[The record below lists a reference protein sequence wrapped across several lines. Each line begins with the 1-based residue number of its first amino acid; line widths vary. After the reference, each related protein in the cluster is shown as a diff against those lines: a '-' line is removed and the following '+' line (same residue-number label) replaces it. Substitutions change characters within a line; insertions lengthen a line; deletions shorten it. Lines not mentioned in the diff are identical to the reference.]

1 MDAGTE
7 ALLSL
12 ISHDKSGKSSS
23 INDLSDNIY
32 MWMRSAVSSNKG
44 LVDLEGSCLE
54 ATPILRKATDE
65 ADHTNLLI
73 ESWSLYLSSELF
85 VTEFQAFAYFNY
97 YISCCH
103 SFFAWKEAAKLSY
116 SKSSWIFTITY
127 SLKK

>member
-85 VTEFQAFAYFNY
+85 VTEFQALDTSTIIYHVA
-97 YISCCH
+97 IPSLH
-103 SFFAWKEAAKLSY
+103 GKKQP
-116 SKSSWIFTITY
+116 SWATPNLPG
-127 SLKK
+127 SLP